1 MNPLFLPPP
10 TRAAR
15 SCSLNMTRNRNT
27 IPTRTKS
34 PTKKSCSRPMCRRSL
49 QTAILYGTQPKR
61 RKNNGTPSLPGD
73 SCLPS
78 QGKSRRDS
86 TPTLSVTTAAKILF
100 DNLPFITYLRKS
112 CSNNDHTDQLIFRQ
126 IYPFRKNSSHH
137 AKTDKAFFPYL
148 IELFKKH
155 LSVFFTHKRR
165 LNSRR
170 NFSALFRKNTM
181 HFFHYPIGRKEHHII
196 SLFRIC
202 CTHNI

>member
-1 MNPLFLPPP
+1 MQGNKEEEPPEAGLQLPLLMDISGTVWLDQPQGKNSEANGILDSGEELDGITVKLFEEDGATMNPLFLPPP

-86 TPTLSVTTAAKILF
+86 TPTLSVTTAGSFLF
-100 DNLPFITYLRKS
+100 P
-112 CSNNDHTDQLIFRQ
+112 
-126 IYPFRKNSSHH
+126 
-137 AKTDKAFFPYL
+137 KA
-148 IELFKKH
+148 
-155 LSVFFTHKRR
+155 
-165 LNSRR
+165 
-170 NFSALFRKNTM
+170 
-181 HFFHYPIGRKEHHII
+181 
-196 SLFRIC
+196 
-202 CTHNI
+202 